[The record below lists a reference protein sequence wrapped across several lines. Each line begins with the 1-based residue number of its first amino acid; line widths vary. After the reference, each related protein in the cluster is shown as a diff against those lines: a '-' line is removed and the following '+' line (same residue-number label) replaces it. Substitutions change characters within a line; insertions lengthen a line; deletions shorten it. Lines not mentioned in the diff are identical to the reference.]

1 MRLLDRYLLRELLI
15 PFSYCLC
22 GFLVFWLSFDLFTE
36 LATFQKLKLGAEEIA
51 RYYAVKTPGMLVVA
65 LPIAFLLGLLYS
77 LTNHSRYHELTA
89 IRAAGVSLLRMAA
102 PYLAVGFLLSLAVF
116 AMNEFWVP
124 EGVEAADQIRL
135 RQRPDEAGM
144 NRKQWIL
151 KQGFYDP
158 RAQRQWFVE
167 AFNLSTYEMHRP
179 HVVWRLRD
187 GSRKEIVA
195 ERGAWVE
202 GVWVFT
208 NLSLLS
214 YSTNTSDALVDQQQR
229 DRLAMPEFTET
240 PEQIKSEFKISKLS
254 TSNFRTVRSAQ
265 LSVREILDYQRLHP
279 GDKSK
284 SAVLDTKLH
293 ERLALPWTSLVVVL
307 IALPFGAAPGR
318 RNVFVGVASSIVIC
332 FIYFVVQQLA
342 LALGAGGHV
351 PPWLAAWAPNAGFA
365 IVGLALCW
373 RIR

>member
-36 LATFQKLKLGAEEIA
+36 LATFQKLKLDAEEIA
-51 RYYAVKTPGMLVVA
+51 RYYALKTPTMLVVA
-65 LPIAFLLGLLYS
+65 LPISFLLGLLYA

-102 PYLAVGFLLSLAVF
+102 PYLAVGFLLSVAVF
-116 AMNEFWVP
+116 AMNEYWVP
-124 EGVEAADQIRL
+124 EGIEAAEQIRL
-135 RQRPDEAGM
+135 RQRADEGEL

-195 ERGAWVE
+195 ERGAWVD

-208 NLSLLS
+208 NLYLVS
-214 YSTNTSDALVDQQQR
+214 YSTNATDLPIDQQQR

-284 SAVLDTKLH
+284 SALLDTKLH

-332 FIYFVVQQLA
+332 FVYFVVQQLA
-342 LALGAGGHV
+342 LALGASGHV
-351 PPWLAAWAPNAGFA
+351 PPWLAAWTPNAGFA

>member
-15 PFSYCLC
+15 PFAYCLF
-22 GFLVFWLSFDLFTE
+22 GFLIFWLSFDLFTE
-36 LATFQKLKLGAEEIA
+36 LATFQKLRLEASDIA
-51 RYYAVKTPGMLVVA
+51 RYYALKTPPMLVVA
-65 LPIAFLLGLLYS
+65 LPVAFLLGLLYA
-77 LTNHSRYHELTA
+77 LTNHARYHELTA
-89 IRAAGVSLLRMAA
+89 IRAAGVSLMRMAA
-102 PYLAVGFLLSLAVF
+102 PYLVVGILLSLGVL

-124 EGVEAADQIRL
+124 DGADAAEEIL
-135 RQRPDEAGM
+135 NRQRSDEGGL
-144 NRKQWIL
+144 NRKQWVL

-158 RAQRQWFVE
+158 RSQRQWFVE

-208 NLSLLS
+208 NLYLLS
-214 YSTNTSDALVDQQQR
+214 YSTNVADLPIDQQQR
-229 DRLAMPEFTET
+229 ERLAMPEFTET
-240 PEQIKSEFKISKLS
+240 PEQIKSEFKISKLN
-254 TSNFRTVRSAQ
+254 TGNFRTIRNAQ
-265 LSVREILDYQRLHP
+265 LSVREILDYKRLHP
-279 GDKSK
+279 GDVSK

-332 FIYFVVQQLA
+332 FVYFVVQQLA